1 MQVPNSSHEFAMTQ
15 LAAEEL
21 AAHADLCPDCPM
33 SRIGVLAA
41 LIPPQVGICA
51 FRCLSVR
58 ARAPLPMR
66 WFEEFGLGVVRRGIV
81 LRQRIDAHGRATVI
95 DAVGAGGL
103 VPLGM
108 AVGGDEDATMGAYAV
123 NDVLLCAGPADA
135 FRTAMDSNSQTPRDV
150 LQLHAQALHRMERL
164 VHARG
169 RMTVIERVAAMLAAL
184 VDCLSP
190 LRKTD
195 VISADVHQADLAA
208 LVSARQETVCRALRA
223 LEERGLIA
231 RNAEGIRIPDR
242 QRLLAV

>member
-1 MQVPNSSHEFAMTQ
+1 MT
-15 LAAEEL
+15 LLVVEEL

-33 SRIGVLAA
+33 SLTGVLAA

-58 ARAPLPMR
+58 ARAPLPMA

-103 VPLGM
+103 VPLGV
-108 AVGGDEDATMGAYAV
+108 AIGDDDDATMGAYAV

-135 FRTAMDSNSQTPRDV
+135 LRMAMDGDPQTPRDV
-150 LQLHAQALHRMERL
+150 LQLHAHALHRMERL
-164 VHARG
+164 VHARA
-169 RMTVIERVAAMLAAL
+169 RLTVIERVAAMLVAL

-190 LRKTD
+190 LRQID
-195 VISADVHQADLAA
+195 VISADLQQVDLAA
-208 LVSARQETVCRALRA
+208 LISARQETVCRTLGS
-223 LEERGLIA
+223 LERRGLIA
-231 RNAEGIRIPDR
+231 RDSEGIRIPDR

>member
-1 MQVPNSSHEFAMTQ
+1 MRLQPQ

-21 AAHADLCPDCPM
+21 AAHAELCPDCPM
-33 SRIGVLAA
+33 SRVGVLAS
-41 LIPPQVGICA
+41 LIPPQVVTCA

-103 VPLGM
+103 IPLGM
-108 AVGGDEDATMGAYAV
+108 AVNADEDATLGAYAA

-135 FRTAMDSNSQTPRDV
+135 FRIEMESNPQTPRDV
-150 LQLHAQALHRMERL
+150 LRLHEQAMHRMERL

-190 LRKTD
+190 FRQTD
-195 VISADVHQADLAA
+195 VITADVHQSDLAA
-208 LVSARQETVCRALRA
+208 LVSARQETVCRALRV
-223 LEERGLIA
+223 LEQRGLIA
-231 RNAEGIRIPDR
+231 RNADGIRIPDR